1 MKASVRKDLLLR
13 LNKLEHRLTTKRTW
27 PGILLV
33 TERIDRERL
42 MTLAEGERIVLD
54 WYQCSH
60 PGVGFLWAR
69 ERIATNPSDL
79 GRICQPGRCL
89 EDVMRELGKRCQ
101 RQEDGSCPECPP
113 GQYPEWLEGE
123 PAFQARLVGGERE

>member
-1 MKASVRKDLLLR
+1 MKASVRKDLMLR

-42 MTLAEGERIVLD
+42 MTLAEGERVVLD

-69 ERIATNPSDL
+69 ERIATNASDL
-79 GRICQPGRCL
+79 GSNMPAGPVSGRC
-89 EDVMRELGKRCQ
+89 DAGAREAMPTPRGWELPRM
-101 RQEDGSCPECPP
+101 
-113 GQYPEWLEGE
+113 
-123 PAFQARLVGGERE
+123 PARTIS